1 MLSRHASA
9 SSSSRK
15 LVSQRFA
22 FALARSQ
29 PRRLVSQPSLTYDH
43 LTSSHST
50 ADLASPY
57 RSGFSNLGLRSS
69 KPPDSIP
76 DSDPKTSSEI
86 PDQDWELRTGRAI
99 YVLQQTLPD
108 FFATG
113 LITSIDKR
121 TGAPVAPSTSIP
133 IASANPLDDLTFDD
147 DAESIYSPFVQSFYT
162 PPVPL
167 PAPFP
172 KTLHVEGLQLYL
184 ACLGFVRHTM
194 NTLYSDLAV
203 VLTKVVVNA
212 PSPPTT
218 KSLGGSA
225 EMGVTKRG
233 REKSLLVRQNI
244 TGIARVSGKP
254 GEWIVE
260 STYTFSPSTGL
271 IYKYVINVIR
281 PAPHVA
287 VYESLRASMGKLLGL
302 GHGGGSAPSP
312 NGAACKGAGKV

>member
-1 MLSRHASA
+1 MLSRNACA
-9 SSSSRK
+9 SSSRK
-15 LVSQRFA
+15 LVNQA
-22 FALARSQ
+22 FILARRQ
-29 PRRLVSQPSLTYDH
+29 PQRRVSQSSLTHDQV
-43 LTSSHST
+43 TSPHFN
-50 ADLASPY
+50 ADLASRD
-57 RSGFSNLGLRSS
+57 RSGFSDLGLRSS
-69 KPPDSIP
+69 KPPDSI
-76 DSDPKTSSEI
+76 DSDPKTPSEI
-86 PDQDWELRTGRAI
+86 SDQDWELRTGRAI

-121 TGAPVAPSTSIP
+121 TGAPVPPSTSIP
-133 IASANPLDDLTFDD
+133 IASANPLDYLPFDD
-147 DAESIYSPFVQSFYT
+147 DAESIYSPFVQSSYT

-172 KTLHVEGLQLYL
+172 KVLHVEGLQLYL
-184 ACLGFVRHTM
+184 ACSGFVRHTM
-194 NTLYSDLAV
+194 NALYSDLSV
-203 VLTKVVVNA
+203 TLTKVAVNA

-225 EMGVTKRG
+225 EIGTTKKKG
-233 REKSLLVRQNI
+233 REKSLLVRQNV

-254 GEWIVE
+254 GEWMVE
-260 STYTFSPSTGL
+260 SMYIFSPSTGL
-271 IYKYVINVIR
+271 IHKHVINSIH

-302 GHGGGSAPSP
+302 GGGSAPSP